1 MRVRTQL
8 SLAFLLLTIV
18 PLAGIVLYSYGASE
32 RAFRRAVEREVTDLL
47 EEIGDRMS
55 GLKKALDHRI
65 ESISQLPLSVF
76 SAEGHSDGT
85 EIARVY
91 SAIMMHLGEDADLV
105 ELLELTPERV
115 DGGSRVAR
123 PGEAIFIHPSQTL
136 AVALE
141 RLSRRQG
148 SALEASGIATD
159 FLATTVAQAVT
170 RRSEMRAADLEAL
183 EASDAQTVH
192 LLGAEL
198 SKPVSEG
205 GSIVGRLRA
214 RVEVSGVLQRAL
226 TPEHT
231 HSSDIPYVFDS
242 DGNLFA
248 SNPEL
253 EVLLGE
259 VSLEA
264 SPTPDF
270 APTGRALEDWILAE
284 ATDPESGLTF
294 GVARPIRDSLRDLR
308 NTALRNSAF
317 GLGMIALAMFG
328 IGVLS
333 HRMTR
338 NLASLEEGA
347 DEMAAGNL
355 RARISVSSKDEFG
368 QLAATMNRMAQ
379 ELGRNQQRLVEE
391 ERLRRE
397 EELQTRLLAAE
408 NERKTRELEEARE
421 LQLSLLPKTL
431 PQHPEIDIAV
441 FMKTATEV
449 GGDYY
454 DFFQNDDG
462 ALTVVIGD
470 AAGHGVRAGTMV
482 TVVKGLLTARA
493 GHLELPS
500 MLHEATRAIKQMNLG
515 RMHMAVSLVR
525 VREGRILASS
535 AGIPPPLV
543 YRAATGAIEEVGL
556 TGMPLGSLQDAA
568 YRQWDSELQ
577 PGDTVLLMTDGFPEL
592 LDRERNQVGYPRV
605 RQLFAS
611 SATRDPEAIVT
622 ELSAAVE
629 KWTAGEPP
637 EDDITFV
644 VLKAKTS

>member
-1 MRVRTQL
+1 
-8 SLAFLLLTIV
+8 
-18 PLAGIVLYSYGASE
+18 
-32 RAFRRAVEREVTDLL
+32 
-47 EEIGDRMS
+47 MS
-55 GLKKALDHRI
+55 DLKKALDRRI
-65 ESISQLPLSVF
+65 ESISQLPLGAF
-76 SAEGHSDGT
+76 SAQGRGDGT

-91 SAIMMHLGEDADLV
+91 SAIMMHLGEDANLV
-105 ELLELTPERV
+105 ELLELTPEGA
-115 DGGSRVAR
+115 DSGSGISRSSEGV
-123 PGEAIFIHPSQTL
+123 FIHPSQTL

-148 SALEASGIATD
+148 TALEASGIAAD

-183 EASDAQTVH
+183 EVSDAQTAH
-192 LLGAEL
+192 LLGGEL

-214 RVEVSGVLQRAL
+214 RVAVSRVLQRAL

-231 HSSDIPYVFDS
+231 HGGDIPFVADP
-242 DGNLFA
+242 DGNLFVG
-248 SNPEL
+248 NPEDK
-253 EVLLGE
+253 ELLGE

-270 APTGRALEDWILAE
+270 APTGRALKDWILAE

-328 IGVLS
+328 IGILS

-338 NLASLEEGA
+338 NLALLEEGA

-355 RARISVSSKDEFG
+355 KARISVSSRDEFG

-397 EELQTRLLAAE
+397 EELQKRLLEAE

-454 DFFQNDDG
+454 DFFQDDG

-500 MLHEATRAIKQMNLG
+500 MLQEATRAIKQMNLG
-515 RMHMAVSLVR
+515 RMHMAVSMVR

-535 AGIPPPLV
+535 AGIPPPLI
-543 YRAATGAIEEVGL
+543 YRAATGATEEVGL
-556 TGMPLGSLQDAA
+556 AGMPLGSLQDAA

-611 SATRDPEAIVT
+611 SAAREPEAIIT

-629 KWTAGEPP
+629 EWTGGEPP
-637 EDDITFV
+637 DDDITFV
-644 VLKAKTS
+644 VLKAKPS

>member
-32 RAFRRAVEREVTDLL
+32 RAFRRAVEGEVTDLL
-47 EEIGDRMS
+47 EEIGSRMS
-55 GLKKALDHRI
+55 GLRETLDRRI
-65 ESISQLPLSVF
+65 ENISQLPLGVF
-76 SAEGHSDGT
+76 STEGRGNGT

-91 SAIMMHLGEDADLV
+91 SAIMMHLGEDAELV
-105 ELLELTPERV
+105 ELLELTPEGIDSGPRV
-115 DGGSRVAR
+115 GRQR
-123 PGEAIFIHPSQTL
+123 EAIFIHPSQTL
-136 AVALE
+136 ALALE

-148 SALEASGIATD
+148 NALEASGIATD
-159 FLATTVAQAVT
+159 FLATTVAQAIT

-183 EASDAQTVH
+183 EVSEAQTAH
-192 LLGAEL
+192 LLGGEL

-205 GSIVGRLRA
+205 DSVVARLRA
-214 RVEVSGVLQRAL
+214 RVEVSRVLQRAL

-231 HSSDIPYVFDS
+231 HSRDIPFVLDL
-242 DGNLFA
+242 DGNLFVG
-248 SNPEL
+248 NPED
-253 EVLLGE
+253 EELLRE

-270 APTGRALEDWILAE
+270 APKGRALGDWILAE

-294 GVARPIRDSLRDLR
+294 GVARPVRDSLRDLR

-328 IGVLS
+328 IGILS

-338 NLASLEEGA
+338 NLALLEEGA

-355 RARISVSSKDEFG
+355 ETRIRVSSRDEFG

-379 ELGRNQQRLVEE
+379 ELGQNQLRLVEQ

-397 EELQTRLLAAE
+397 EELEKRLLAAE

-421 LQLSLLPKTL
+421 LQISLLPKTL
-431 PQHPEIDIAV
+431 PQHPQIDIAV

-454 DFFQNDDG
+454 DFFQDDG

-500 MLHEATRAIKQMNLG
+500 MLQEATRAIKQMNLG
-515 RMHMAVSLVR
+515 RMHMAVSLLR
-525 VREGRILASS
+525 IREGRILASS
-535 AGIPPPLV
+535 AGIPPPLI
-543 YRAATGAIEEVGL
+543 YRATTGTTEEVGL
-556 TGMPLGSLQDAA
+556 AGMPLGSLQDVA

-577 PGDTVLLMTDGFPEL
+577 SGDTVLLMTDGFPEL

-611 SATRDPEAIVT
+611 CAAREPEAIIT

-629 KWTAGEPP
+629 RWTDGEPP
-637 EDDITFV
+637 DDDITFV
-644 VLKAKTS
+644 VLKAKPS